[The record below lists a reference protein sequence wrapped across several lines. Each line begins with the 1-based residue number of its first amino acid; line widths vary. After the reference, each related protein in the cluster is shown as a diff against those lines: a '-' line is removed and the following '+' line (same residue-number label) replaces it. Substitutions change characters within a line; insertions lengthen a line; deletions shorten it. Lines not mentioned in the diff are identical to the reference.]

1 MAEGIWVALGAAIGV
16 TGSILTTAL
25 NAYLTREKP
34 DRYEVAASKLLKEML
49 EKGNKWRPLSS
60 LAAVIGASEQDTKEM
75 LLILGAR
82 ASDRNPELWGL
93 VSRNPLPDWNQRN
106 LSETK

>member
-1 MAEGIWVALGAAIGV
+1 MSEGAWVALGAAIGV
-16 TGSILTTAL
+16 AGSILTTAL
-25 NAYLTREKP
+25 NAYFAQEKP

-49 EKGNKWRPLSS
+49 EKGNKWRPLPT

-75 LLILGAR
+75 LLMLGAR

-93 VSRNPLPDWNQRN
+93 VSRNPLPDWNQRKTGDDN
-106 LSETK
+106 